1 VSRLNGRV
9 KVLERKDRLAA
20 GCRTCG
26 GQPFYIVE
34 PGEGLPSWLDGSSC
48 CRTCG
53 TGVKLID
60 RACWE
65 LL

>member
-20 GCRTCG
+20 GCPTCS
-26 GQPFYIVE
+26 GQPFHVLE
-34 PGEGLPSWLDGSSC
+34 PGEDPPPWLDASSC
-48 CRTCG
+48 CHDCG

-60 RACWE
+60 RECWG